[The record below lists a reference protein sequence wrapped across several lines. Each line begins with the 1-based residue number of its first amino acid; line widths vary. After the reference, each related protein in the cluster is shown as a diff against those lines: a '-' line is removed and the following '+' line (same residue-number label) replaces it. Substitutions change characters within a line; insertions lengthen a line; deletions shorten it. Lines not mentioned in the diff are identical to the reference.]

1 MVKVRFSARFYL
13 LVSAISGLLSVIL
26 GAFGAH
32 GLKKIVSPEMLT
44 AYQTGVQY
52 QFIHTLALLA
62 LAILM
67 LTTEAKPTVTA
78 IKVKNTLKWS
88 ANLMIAGI
96 LLFSGSLYTMTFMSV
111 TGGFPTW
118 LGPITPIGGLTF
130 IMAWIFLAVAAL
142 KLPAEKL
149 PVEK

>member
-1 MVKVRFSARFYL
+1 MVMFSARFYL
-13 LVSAISGLLSVIL
+13 LVSAISGLLSVTL

-32 GLKKIVSPEMLT
+32 GLKKVVSPDMLS

-52 QFIHTLALLA
+52 QFIHTLVLLA

-67 LTTEAKPTVTA
+67 LILASKPVVVN
-78 IKVKNTLKWS
+78 KLKLS
-88 ANLMIAGI
+88 ANLMIIGI

-111 TGGFPTW
+111 SGGFPAW

-130 IMAWIFLAVAAL
+130 IMGWIFLMVAAF
-142 KLPAEKL
+142 KLPIDEQ
-149 PVEK
+149 